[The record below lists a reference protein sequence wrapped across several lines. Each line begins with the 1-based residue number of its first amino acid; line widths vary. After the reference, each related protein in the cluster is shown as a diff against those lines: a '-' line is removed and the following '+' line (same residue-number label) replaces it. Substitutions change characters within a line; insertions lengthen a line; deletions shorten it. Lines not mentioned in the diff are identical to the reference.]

1 LHYNGLAELSLFN
14 RYFRKI
20 DALGVST
27 PQQIFHIAMAKIT
40 AGEKDKVY
48 AENAVRTAAKSA
60 ARGAPLSEAFLSKI
74 VAETSDT
81 SLSIADRVLRAAT
94 MAEQYVTSPKAIN
107 TISATP
113 QEIAAQAA
121 AMSFASSRVAG
132 SAAQLADNSGRGS
145 SKGGYQTLGN
155 SDPRWLQAVTSASF
169 AGSSFAAVGLDFGM
183 VSYLRSQDRTFTPQ
197 NVLNAANDSKALG
210 FSSKDRAAM
219 FDHTTIDRYDPKART
234 TNKALQDYQERI
246 EGDDELCDL
255 HKKAKHAKTPEERK
269 ALNKEIAEKRARH
282 AKETGLNERIT
293 DPKNPTKSV
302 AATKRRKTA
311 VEKKAELN
319 YERRAEARTS
329 STPPKLVA
337 SQASADLLKKL
348 KAPSPR

>member
-1 LHYNGLAELSLFN
+1 MPKISTGTEEDKAQAEASV
-14 RYFRKI
+14 R
-20 DALGVST
+20 GVA
-27 PQQIFHIAMAKIT
+27 IA
-40 AGEKDKVY
+40 
-48 AENAVRTAAKSA
+48 AAK
-60 ARGAPLSEAFLSKI
+60 GAPLSEAFLSKV
-74 VAETSDT
+74 VAETSDP
-81 SLSIADRVLRAAT
+81 SLSLADRVLRAAT

-121 AMSFASSRVAG
+121 AMNFASSRVAG
-132 SAAQLADNSGRGS
+132 SAAQLADNSGRTS
-145 SKGGYQTLGN
+145 SKGGYQALGN
-155 SDPRWLQAVTSASF
+155 SDPRGLQAVTSATF
-169 AGSSFAAVGLDFGM
+169 AGSSFAAAGLDFGM
-183 VSYLRSQDRTFTPQ
+183 VSYLRSQDRTFTAQ

-210 FSSKDRAAM
+210 FSPADRAAM
-219 FDHTTIDRYDPKART
+219 FDHTTIDRYDAKART

-255 HKKAKHAKTPEERK
+255 HLKAKHAKTPEERK
-269 ALNKEIAEKRARH
+269 ALNNEIAEKRARH

-311 VEKKAELN
+311 VENKAEQN
-319 YERRAEARTS
+319 YMHRAEATTS

-337 SQASADLLKKL
+337 SQAGADLLKKL
-348 KAPSPR
+348 KASSPK